1 MRTKL
6 IILTLL
12 AVILGGVLEA
22 RGRVYLHDV
31 KLVAVTIDG
40 NIAMLQFIRSDGTEQ
55 HFSADA
61 CVRDAECEKRAD
73 VLIAKDLADEIR
85 IHTEHHTSLPETS
98 L

>member
-12 AVILGGVLEA
+12 AVILGGALEA
-22 RGRVYLHDV
+22 RGRVYPHDV

-40 NIAMLQFIRSDGTEQ
+40 NIAMLEFIRSDGQEE

-61 CVRDAECEKRAD
+61 CVRDPQCEKRAD
-73 VLIAKDLADEIR
+73 VLIAKDKADEIG
-85 IHTEHHTSLPETS
+85 IHTVAHSNLPETR